1 MATLDEIAKSFANN
15 PVFKTLDSLPFAA
28 YSMPPGI
35 ANMSNAFDAISKL
48 AAPSKDIA
56 NIMKY
61 NSIGSNIVNAG
72 LIGSGIGAIANSFH
86 KEHAKFFDA
95 MKMVSESNKL
105 FSQTIAAAVGRPPS
119 DLHGLMQ
126 LASQGINAS
135 AIGAFTSPSAVKF
148 EPRPTQT
155 DWESLRSIKRP
166 ERAPYQ
172 TDRVPASKPSL
183 LPPDVEQSFI
193 YFSTLIA
200 KLKTLPPPDVIKTLD
215 WQLSLQN
222 QADRELFLERLAHYL
237 ADGKD
242 FSSICWPLIKF
253 WLDSIRGKTPEP
265 TWYSAVGTDA
275 RPAPADEQPAGHF
288 APLLLNYSISQLR
301 GLLREL
307 GLLTYAGQ
315 AAPAASP
322 GAWVGIIYG
331 LLDAKP
337 ARLRGSKAAIRRAF
351 CETFGAR
358 VSERAVQVGL
368 GTNGSEAERFH
379 DSALALL
386 RECASAE

>member
-1 MATLDEIAKSFANN
+1 MATLDEIAKNFANN
-15 PVFKTLDSLPFAA
+15 PVFKALDSLPLAA

-35 ANMSNAFDAISKL
+35 ASMSSAFDAISKL
-48 AAPSKDIA
+48 AAPSKDLASLI
-56 NIMKY
+56 KY
-61 NSIGSNIVNAG
+61 SSIGSDIVNAG
-72 LIGSGIGAIANSFH
+72 IIGSGIGALANSFH
-86 KEHAKFFDA
+86 KDHAQFYDTMRMA
-95 MKMVSESNKL
+95 SESNKL
-105 FSQTIAAAVGRPPS
+105 FSQTIAAAVGKPYAE
-119 DLHGLMQ
+119 LHGLVQ
-126 LASQGINAS
+126 LASKGINAS
-135 AIGAFTSPSAVKF
+135 AIGTFTSPPAVKF

-172 TDRVPASKPSL
+172 IDRAPASKPSL

-200 KLKTLPPPDVIKTLD
+200 KLKTLPPSDVIKTLD
-215 WQLSLQN
+215 WQLNLQK
-222 QADRELFLERLAHYL
+222 QAEREVFLERLAHYL

-242 FSSICWPLIKF
+242 FSSTCWPLIKF
-253 WLDSIRGKTPEP
+253 WLDSIQEKAPQP
-265 TWYSAVGTDA
+265 TWYSVVGTDA
-275 RPAPADEQPAGHF
+275 RSAPAEQPASHF

-322 GAWVGIIYG
+322 GAWVGVIHG
-331 LLDAKP
+331 LLEAKP

-351 CETFGAR
+351 CETFGAQ

-379 DSALALL
+379 DSTLALL
-386 RECASAE
+386 RERASAE